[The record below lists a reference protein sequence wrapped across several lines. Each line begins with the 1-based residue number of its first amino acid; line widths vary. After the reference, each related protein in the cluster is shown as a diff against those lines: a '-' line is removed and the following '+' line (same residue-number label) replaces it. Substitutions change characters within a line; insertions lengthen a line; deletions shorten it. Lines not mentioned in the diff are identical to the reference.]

1 MAGRKARGRGA
12 EGGGTIGCV
21 FCRLSERLGKDL
33 VGRHA
38 GVLNHLDNA
47 RREVLEAVRE
57 FVDDELERVE
67 KALRERKRKRKRVT
81 RIEVEP

>member
-1 MAGRKARGRGA
+1 MAERKARGRA
-12 EGGGTIGCV
+12 DEGGETDRCV
-21 FCRLSERLGKDL
+21 FCRLSEHLGRDF
-33 VGRHA
+33 VGRHE